1 MDNSHKSTDERLI
14 LLTGATGYIGG
25 RLLKELERRGSHTI
39 RCLARRPE
47 YLKRKV
53 AASTEVVQGDAFNK
67 NSLVAAMEGV
77 HTAYYLVHSLAGKGS
92 FEENDRL
99 AANTF
104 GAAAREA
111 KIQKMI
117 YLGGLGEG
125 ENLSHHLSSR
135 QEVGEILRESGVPTI
150 EFRASIILGSGSL
163 SFELVRALV
172 ERLPIMTTP
181 KWVRLLAQ
189 PMAIEDVIA
198 YLAAAFDYEITES
211 IIFQI
216 GGADKVSY
224 EGIMREYARVRG
236 LKRIIIP
243 VPLLTPWLS
252 SLWLALVTPL
262 YFRVGRRLI
271 EGVTSATTVTDERA
285 LSEFPIKPRG
295 VREAVERALA
305 NEDQEFSETWWSD
318 ALGSMDQERRWG
330 GVRFKTRQ
338 IDSREVKVSCSA
350 SEAFRQVQCVGGEYG
365 WYRYNWLW
373 NLRGLMDQLLG
384 GVGIRRGRRN
394 PQCLLPGD
402 AVDFWRVEAVEE
414 NRLVRLAS
422 ELKAPGRAWFQYE
435 IEEHDGGVKIR
446 QTAIF
451 DPMGVLGLLYWY
463 VLYPL
468 HVIVFQ
474 GTLNGI
480 ANALRPQKN
489 SREDIHS
496 R

>member
-1 MDNSHKSTDERLI
+1 MDNSQKSTDGRLI

-25 RLLKELERRGSHTI
+25 RLLKELERRGQRL
-39 RCLARRPE
+39 RCLARSPG

-53 AASTEVVQGDAFNK
+53 AASTEVVQGDAFDK
-67 NSLVAAMEGV
+67 DSLVAAMAGV

-92 FEENDRL
+92 FEENDRI
-99 AANTF
+99 AAKTF

-111 KIQKMI
+111 KIQKII

-125 ENLSHHLSSR
+125 AKLSHHLSSR
-135 QEVGEILRESGVPTI
+135 QEVGKILRESGVPTI

-163 SFELVRALV
+163 SFELVRALM
-172 ERLPIMTTP
+172 ERLPVMTTP

-198 YLAAAFDYEITES
+198 YLVAALDYELNES
-211 IIFQI
+211 TIFQI

-224 EGIMREYARVRG
+224 EGIMRGYARARG

-243 VPLLTPWLS
+243 VPFLTPWLS

-271 EGVTSATTVTDERA
+271 EGVTSETTVTDTKA
-285 LSEFPIKPRG
+285 LRVFKDIKPRG
-295 VREAVERALA
+295 IREAIERALL
-305 NEDQEFSETWWSD
+305 NEDREFAETWWSD
-318 ALGSMDQERRWG
+318 AMGTMSQDRLWG

-338 IDSREVKVSCSA
+338 IDSREVTVSCSA
-350 SEAFRQVQCVGGEYG
+350 SEAFRQIQCVGGEYG

-373 NLRGLMDQLLG
+373 NLRGLLDQLLG

-414 NRLVRLAS
+414 NRLLRLAS

-451 DPMGVLGLLYWY
+451 DPRGILGLLYWY

-468 HVIVFQ
+468 HALVFQ

-480 ANALRPQKN
+480 ANSLPSQAK
-489 SREDIHS
+489 
-496 R
+496 